1 MNLTPQ
7 EQIVLSYLLVGLS
20 DKEIGQK
27 MKIKYPTVRTY
38 VDRCIIKLN
47 ARNRTHAAFK
57 YLVMLSPELY
67 LQTLKELQ
75 EVL

>member
-1 MNLTPQ
+1 MNLTPK
-7 EQIVLSYLLVGLS
+7 ERIVMSYVIYGLS

-38 VDRCIIKLN
+38 VDRCVIKLN

-57 YLVMLSPELY
+57 YLVMLSPDDY
-67 LQTLKELQ
+67 LQTIKKLQ
-75 EVL
+75 EV